1 MYLGRAPGGND
12 RAHDLVD
19 LQILDQEEDVDLA
32 AIGVTAR
39 RLFASRRAH
48 EWPPTVVAHQG
59 WETLYAEAAE
69 GLGVLP
75 NVVAAVEWANDL
87 ISRIP

>member
-1 MYLGRAPGGND
+1 
-12 RAHDLVD
+12 
-19 LQILDQEEDVDLA
+19 
-32 AIGVTAR
+32 
-39 RLFASRRAH
+39 
-48 EWPPTVVAHQG
+48 VVAHEG

-75 NVVAAVEWANDL
+75 DVAAAVEWANDL